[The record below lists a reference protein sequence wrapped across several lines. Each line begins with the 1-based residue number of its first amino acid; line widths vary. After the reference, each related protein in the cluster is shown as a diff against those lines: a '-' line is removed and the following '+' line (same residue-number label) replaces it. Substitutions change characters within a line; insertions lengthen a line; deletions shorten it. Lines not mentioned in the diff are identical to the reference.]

1 MTNSNTTITSPNVPD
16 GGHIFNWT
24 VEDILQQAAEHRST
38 TQQEKK
44 ESNDIQQH
52 IQEMEPRDRYV
63 LSLMVDRRAEPY
75 GPCIAEIVHDISME
89 VRNDLLPIAQ
99 GQMEQTPMTERE
111 TRDTNMRRLR
121 RNLLDFRLED
131 QLTEEPQLRETL
143 LSLTQ
148 AQQEQADRIIQEA
161 LAEHRKS
168 IEMIRHMTT
177 DRVMEKLRTLTE

>member
-1 MTNSNTTITSPNVPD
+1 MTNSNTAVTSPKLPD
-16 GGHIFNWT
+16 GGHIFNWA

-38 TQQEKK
+38 QQEEK

-52 IQEMEPRDRYV
+52 IQEMEPRDKYI
-63 LSLMVDRRAEPY
+63 LSLLVDRRAEPY

-99 GQMEQTPMTERE
+99 GQMEQPLMTEQE
-111 TRDTNMRRLR
+111 TQNINMRRLR

-131 QLTEEPQLRETL
+131 QFTEEPQMREAL
-143 LSLTQ
+143 LNLTQ

-168 IEMIRHMTT
+168 IELIRHMTT
-177 DRVMEKLRTLTE
+177 NQVMEKLRTLTE

>member
-1 MTNSNTTITSPNVPD
+1 MTNSNTAITSPKIPD

-38 TQQEKK
+38 QQEKK
-44 ESNDIQQH
+44 ESNE

-63 LSLMVDRRAEPY
+63 LSILVDRRAEPY

-89 VRNDLLPIAQ
+89 VGEDLLAIAQ
-99 GQMEQTPMTERE
+99 GQMEQPLMSEQE
-111 TRDTNMRRLR
+111 AQNTNRRRLR

-131 QLTEEPQLRETL
+131 QLTEEPKLRETL
-143 LSLTQ
+143 LNLTQ
-148 AQQEQADRIIQEA
+148 AQQEHADRIIQEA

-168 IEMIRHMTT
+168 IELIRHRTT
-177 DRVMEKLRTLTE
+177 DLVMEKIRTLTE